1 MFCCLAARILMLN
14 IKEQHTSIAPKGFAY
29 ILHTAHDYWQ
39 HIAGTYVVEHAI
51 TQLFIYFED
60 FVFVPKRKKN
70 LWGTLFF
77 FVDEVLC
84 GVDLLY
90 VNVFEGW
97 HRVLEVGMNL
107 KNMGGTGSLTLL

>member
-1 MFCCLAARILMLN
+1 MLN

-51 TQLFIYFED
+51 TQLFIYFRG
-60 FVFVPKRKKN
+60 FCFCTQKKEKS
-70 LWGTLFF
+70 LGYFFF

-84 GVDLLY
+84 GDDLLY

-97 HRVLEVGMNL
+97 QRVLAVGMNL